1 MHSYIIIMM
10 TTLKRNLP
18 LDISNLTIEEVKRIA
33 IIVKKISITSEGLS
47 PLLAYLEQWQIR
59 IR

>member
-1 MHSYIIIMM
+1 MM